1 MNKALKAVA
10 GWPRNLPRLLAKRPP
25 ASSAVW
31 VLAQQALV
39 RGMVAVKFLLV
50 GRMLG
55 PEALGVAGV
64 ALLAVAIAEAL
75 SDTGL
80 PQAVVQGRQAPAPYE
95 LSALWTA
102 LTCRGMLVGLL
113 LAALAPFLASQFH
126 LSGAEPLL
134 YLAAAL
140 PLLRGLASPA
150 YFVVTRDRGFRQIA
164 GIEAA
169 MACTDCAVSLACAMA
184 GAGAYSIVIG
194 LLAGEVLKSV
204 LTWAM
209 LGPRPPLRLRWSGI
223 GHYLGFSRWIWAG
236 SIVNLLLNQF
246 DKVMVGKLLGPAQLG
261 AYQMSSKLAQMLLAD
276 AGIAL
281 SQYLFPTFAA
291 RHRLQDGSA
300 LRLARR
306 LLGLGALLL
315 TVAVAV
321 LAAVAEPLFL
331 LLLGPRWLE
340 AAPLFRIFAVNMAI
354 GALIALLVAYLRAVG
369 LPRAATEASVLQVG
383 VLLVT
388 VPPATQHYGA
398 IGIAWSMTAGLAC
411 AAAWMLFRMFGKTGR
426 S

>member
-1 MNKALKAVA
+1 MSKALKIMAA
-10 GWPRNLPRLLAKRPP
+10 LPRGWPP
-25 ASSAVW
+25 AHSAAW
-31 VLAQQALV
+31 VLLQQVLV
-39 RGMVAVKFLLV
+39 RGLVAVKFLLV

-64 ALLAVAIAEAL
+64 ALLAVAIAESL

-80 PQAVVQGRQAPAPYE
+80 PQAVVQGGQAPAPHE

-102 LTCRGMLVGLL
+102 LTCRGALVGLL
-113 LAALAPFLASQFH
+113 LAALAPFLAAQFH
-126 LSGAEPLL
+126 LDGAVPLL
-134 YLAAAL
+134 WMAAAL

-150 YFVVTRDRGFRQIA
+150 YYVVTRARGFQQLA
-164 GIEAA
+164 GVEAA
-169 MACTDCAVSLACAMA
+169 NACADCAVSLACALA
-184 GAGAYSIVIG
+184 GAGAYSIIIG
-194 LLAGEVLKSV
+194 LLAGETLKSV

-236 SIVNLLLNQF
+236 SVVNLLLNQF

-281 SQYLFPTFAA
+281 SQYLFPTFAE
-291 RHRLQDGSA
+291 RHRQQDGSA
-300 LRLARR
+300 LRLASR
-306 LLGLGALLL
+306 LLMLGAVLLA
-315 TVAVAV
+315 VAVAT
-321 LAAVAEPLFL
+321 LASVAEPLFL
-331 LLLGPRWLE
+331 LLLGPRWID
-340 AAPLFRIFAVNMAI
+340 AVPLFRVFAVNMAI

-369 LPRAATEASVLQVG
+369 LPRAATEASLIQVA

-398 IGIAWSMTAGLAC
+398 IGIAWSMTVGLAC
-411 AAAWMLFRMFGKTGR
+411 AASWMLFRMLR
-426 S
+426 RA

>member
-1 MNKALKAVA
+1 MNKASKTMA
-10 GWPRNLPRLLAKRPP
+10 GLPRSWPP
-25 ASSAVW
+25 AHSAVW
-31 VLAQQALV
+31 VLTQQALA
-39 RGMVAVKFLLV
+39 RGLVAIKFLLI

-80 PQAVVQGRQAPAPYE
+80 PQAVVQGRQEPAPHE

-102 LTCRGMLVGLL
+102 LTCRGVLVGLL
-113 LAALAPFLASQFH
+113 LAVLAPFLAAQFH
-126 LSGAEPLL
+126 LAGVVPLL
-134 YLAAAL
+134 WMAAML
-140 PLLRGLASPA
+140 PFLRGLASPG
-150 YFVVTRDRGFRQIA
+150 YYVVVRERGFQQIA
-164 GIEAA
+164 GVEVAN
-169 MACTDCAVSLACAMA
+169 ACADCAVSLACALA

-194 LLAGEVLKSV
+194 LLAGEAFKSA
-204 LTWAM
+204 LTWAV
-209 LGPRPPLRLRWSGI
+209 LRPRPPLRLRWTGI
-223 GHYLGFSRWIWAG
+223 GQYVGFSRWIWGG
-236 SIVNLLLNQF
+236 SVVNLMLNQF

-291 RHRLQDGSA
+291 RHRQQDGSA

-306 LLGLGALLL
+306 LLLLGALLL
-315 TVAVAV
+315 AAAVAV
-321 LAAVAEPLFL
+321 LAVVAEPLFL
-331 LLLGPRWLE
+331 LLLGPSWLE
-340 AAPLFRIFAVNMAI
+340 AVPLFRVFAVNMAI

-369 LPRAATEASVLQVG
+369 LPRAATEASLIQVG
-383 VLLVT
+383 VLLLT

-411 AAAWMLFRMFGKTGR
+411 AAAWMLFRMFR
-426 S
+426 RA